1 MPTLNSPTTRSLLTI
16 DVLIIIYAL
25 AYQLQTPLEP
35 FLVDKLATGVDSK
48 AAYARLQSFFGF
60 VQLIGSLLV
69 GAMIDRFGVKLM
81 LLVNFLACAASY
93 ALLAL
98 ADSNGSLSL
107 LFASKIPTI
116 FMAGFLCAQ
125 TAVST
130 LTSSGAERVEQLGR
144 LTMAYTIGSTIGP
157 SLGGILGTAIA
168 PRVAIILSA
177 LAGAVAL
184 TLPNNGLDTTTLNTS
199 TATTTSPNTNVA
211 SDVDKSWFIRARGVL
226 LLAWPFVA
234 TKFAAGFV
242 NMASSSIRTLAL
254 KNIFLLS
261 AAQIGLV
268 MSTIS
273 FGTAFA
279 SLSLGTLTRWV
290 GSEINLVRISLL
302 GAALLFS
309 IQTVVFL
316 TLSQTVNDESNS
328 SKKDTTTLSAIFV
341 TLAVALALCTF
352 PLSTTLTAS
361 STSRVPSAAKG
372 TLIGIE
378 HAIFSCAAMTGPPL
392 GVLALEYIGISGVA
406 ALASTAYATLF
417 MCWTIGPETLKITK
431 KSH

>member
-1 MPTLNSPTTRSLLTI
+1 MPILNSPTTRSLLTI

-69 GAMIDRFGVKLM
+69 GAMIDRFGVKIM

-98 ADSNGSLSL
+98 ADSNGSLTL

-130 LTSSGAERVEQLGR
+130 LTSPGAERVEQLGR

-168 PRVAIILSA
+168 PRIAIILST
-177 LAGAVAL
+177 LAGAGAL
-184 TLPNNGLDTTTLNTS
+184 TLPNHGLDSTTASTPTISSPTTTND
-199 TATTTSPNTNVA
+199 V
-211 SDVDKSWFIRARGVL
+211 DVDKSWLMRARNVL
-226 LLAWPFVA
+226 LLTWPFVA
-234 TKFAAGFV
+234 TKFAAGFF

-254 KNIFLLS
+254 KNIFMLT

-273 FGTAFA
+273 FGTAIA
-279 SLSLGTLTRWV
+279 SLSLGALTRLA
-290 GSEINLVRISLL
+290 GSEISLVRVCLF
-302 GAALLFS
+302 GAAVLFS

-316 TLSQTVNDESNS
+316 TLQTINESQANKSMS
-328 SKKDTTTLSAIFV
+328 DTTTLGAIFV

-361 STSRVPSAAKG
+361 STSRVPSHAKG

-417 MCWTIGPETLKITK
+417 MCWTIGPETLKSTK
-431 KSH
+431 KLH